1 MVVGG
6 AAMALLATAC
16 GPPPDQ
22 PDPSTLR
29 SEVARHALEALNAWG
44 MPVESDHVG
53 CHGPD
58 ATDTVVCEAVTTDV
72 PTGSVSIS
80 FTPDQPSS
88 VCSGT
93 LVVTMNGSPLT
104 QGPIDPCR

>member
-1 MVVGG
+1 MVLFV
-6 AAMALLATAC
+6 TAC
-16 GPPPDQ
+16 GQSPDQ
-22 PDPSTLR
+22 PGPSTLR
-29 SEVARHALEALNAWG
+29 SEVARHALDALNAWG

-58 ATDTVVCEAVTTDV
+58 AADIVVCEAVTTDE
-72 PTGSVSIS
+72 PIGSVSIS
-80 FTPDQPSS
+80 FTPNQPDS